1 MEGNRTSQ
9 GGGSSPSTVVAGDSA
24 MDTGDEPTTPLPH
37 YPLRSPRHPHHINL
51 VSETTPE
58 ASPSMAGLD
67 IDPVAMDAK
76 LDRIL
81 AD

>member
-1 MEGNRTSQ
+1 
-9 GGGSSPSTVVAGDSA
+9 
-24 MDTGDEPTTPLPH
+24 
-37 YPLRSPRHPHHINL
+37 L